1 MAVLLQL
8 SLYVLIVLQVASS
21 LSTNGVIQ
29 HENEN
34 EYLDNFCDYRWPPE
48 SSFVNEGGD
57 EGHGRN
63 RYRCCIGLNAL
74 QSKVTKLEACCDQV
88 AVTQKHRHDG
98 DGDDSSEEDD
108 DKYCCR
114 RFNHLLIKV
123 IILDACCDQS
133 LVTGPPT
140 SSPETHKPTPPESRP
155 PTPPV
160 TSQSTQPH
168 GRIQPFLFRT

>member
-88 AVTQKHRHDG
+88 AVTQKHRLMVMG
-98 DGDDSSEEDD
+98 MIVLRKTMTNTAVEG
-108 DKYCCR
+108 
-114 RFNHLLIKV
+114 
-123 IILDACCDQS
+123 
-133 LVTGPPT
+133 
-140 SSPETHKPTPPESRP
+140 
-155 PTPPV
+155 
-160 TSQSTQPH
+160 ST
-168 GRIQPFLFRT
+168 TC